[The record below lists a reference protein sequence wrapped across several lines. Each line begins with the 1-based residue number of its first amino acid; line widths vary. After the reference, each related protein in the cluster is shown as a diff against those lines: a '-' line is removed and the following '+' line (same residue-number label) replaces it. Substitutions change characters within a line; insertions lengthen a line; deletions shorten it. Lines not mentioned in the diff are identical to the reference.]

1 MAETFKRRAPSQWGE
16 GGALKEEILAAA
28 ARLLAES
35 GREEALSLRAVA
47 REVGIAAPSIYLHFK
62 DRSDLVATVTR
73 RAYEKLVAELREA
86 RDGGTPHTTHSPHTS
101 HATHTSHA
109 SRAPHAPRTAL
120 RAMAHRYCTFA
131 LENPRRFRLM
141 FGVER
146 IVGPREDSPRHPVW
160 LVLGAWEEAL
170 AALPG
175 DRSGQVGTGQDA
187 LLLWSALHGIV
198 TIAMAL
204 PYEVDRRGLIQRADD
219 LLDRIVAG

>member
-1 MAETFKRRAPSQWGE
+1 MTETFKRRAPSQWGE

-47 REVGIAAPSIYLHFK
+47 REVGIAAPSVYLHFK
-62 DRSDLVATVTR
+62 DRSELVATVTR

-86 RDGGTPHTTHSPHTS
+86 RDGGTPHTRHTPHT
-101 HATHTSHA
+101 
-109 SRAPHAPRTAL
+109 SRAPHTPRTAL

-170 AALPG
+170 AALPA
-175 DRSGQVGTGQDA
+175 DRSGQVGAEQDA

>member
-47 REVGIAAPSIYLHFK
+47 REVGIAAPSVYLHFK
-62 DRSDLVATVTR
+62 DRSELVATVTR

-86 RDGGTPHTTHSPHTS
+86 RDGGTPHT
-101 HATHTSHA
+101 
-109 SRAPHAPRTAL
+109 SRAPHTPRTAL

-170 AALPG
+170 AALPA
-175 DRSGQVGTGQDA
+175 DHSGQVGAEQDA

-219 LLDRIVAG
+219 LLDRVVAG

>member
-16 GGALKEEILAAA
+16 GAVLKEEILAAA

-47 REVGIAAPSIYLHFK
+47 REVGISAPSVYLHFK
-62 DRSDLVATVTR
+62 DRSELVATVTL
-73 RAYEKLVAELREA
+73 RACEKLVAELRET
-86 RDGGTPHTTHSPHTS
+86 RV
-101 HATHTSHA
+101 
-109 SRAPHAPRTAL
+109 RAADRGPREAL
-120 RAMAHRYCTFA
+120 RTMGRRYCTFA
-131 LENPRRFRLM
+131 LENPRRYRLM

-146 IVGPREDSPRHPVW
+146 ITGPREQGAGHPVT

-170 AALPG
+170 AALPPPPRG
-175 DRSGQVGTGQDA
+175 RMDGSQDA

-204 PYEVDRRGLIQRADD
+204 PFEADPDGLARRADE
-219 LLDRIVAG
+219 LLARIVAG

>member
-1 MAETFKRRAPSQWGE
+1 MTETFKRRAPSQWGE

-47 REVGIAAPSIYLHFK
+47 REVGIAAPSVYLHFK

-73 RAYEKLVAELREA
+73 RAYEKLVAELRDA
-86 RDGGTPHTTHSPHTS
+86 RDGRTPHGPHTP
-101 HATHTSHA
+101 HL
-109 SRAPHAPRTAL
+109 SRAPHTPRAAL

-170 AALPG
+170 AALDA

>member
-1 MAETFKRRAPSQWGE
+1 MTETFKRRAPSQWGE

-47 REVGIAAPSIYLHFK
+47 REVGIAAPSVYLHFK
-62 DRSDLVATVTR
+62 DRSELVATVTR

-86 RDGGTPHTTHSPHTS
+86 RDGGTPHTPHSSHAPHT
-101 HATHTSHA
+101 
-109 SRAPHAPRTAL
+109 SRAPHTPRTAL

-170 AALPG
+170 AALPA
-175 DRSGQVGTGQDA
+175 DRSGQVGAEQDA

>member
-1 MAETFKRRAPSQWGE
+1 MTETFKRRAPSQWGE

-47 REVGIAAPSIYLHFK
+47 REVGIAAPSVYLHFK
-62 DRSDLVATVTR
+62 DRSELVATVTR

-86 RDGGTPHTTHSPHTS
+86 RDGGTPHAPHSSHAPHT
-101 HATHTSHA
+101 
-109 SRAPHAPRTAL
+109 SRAPHTPRTAL

-170 AALPG
+170 AALPA
-175 DRSGQVGTGQDA
+175 DRSGQVGAEQDA

>member
-1 MAETFKRRAPSQWGE
+1 MTETFKRRAPSQWGE

-86 RDGGTPHTTHSPHTS
+86 RDGGTSTAPHT
-101 HATHTSHA
+101 
-109 SRAPHAPRTAL
+109 PRSAL

-146 IVGPREDSPRHPVW
+146 VVGPREDSPHHPVR

-170 AALPG
+170 AALPA
-175 DRSGQVGTGQDA
+175 DRPGQVGTGQDA

-204 PYEVDRRGLIQRADD
+204 PYQVDRHGLLQRADD
-219 LLDRIVAG
+219 LLDRVVAG

>member
-1 MAETFKRRAPSQWGE
+1 MTETFKRRAPSQWGE

-47 REVGIAAPSIYLHFK
+47 REVGIAAPSVYLHFK
-62 DRSDLVATVTR
+62 DRSELVATVTR

-86 RDGGTPHTTHSPHTS
+86 RDGGTPHAPHTS
-101 HATHTSHA
+101 HVPHT
-109 SRAPHAPRTAL
+109 SRAPHTPRTAL

-170 AALPG
+170 AALPA
-175 DRSGQVGTGQDA
+175 DRSGQVGAEQDA

>member
-1 MAETFKRRAPSQWGE
+1 MADTFKRRVPSQWGE
-16 GGALKEEILAAA
+16 GGVLKEEILAAA

-47 REVGIAAPSIYLHFK
+47 REVGISAPSVYLHFK
-62 DRSDLVATVTR
+62 DRSELVATVTR

-86 RDGGTPHTTHSPHTS
+86 RAPRDG
-101 HATHTSHA
+101 
-109 SRAPHAPRTAL
+109 RAPRVAL
-120 RAMAHRYCTFA
+120 RAMAHRYCDFA
-131 LENPRRFRLM
+131 LENPRRYRLM

-146 IVGPREDSPRHPVW
+146 MVGPREDSPRHPVW

-170 AALPG
+170 AALPTA
-175 DRSGQVGTGQDA
+175 RSAQVDGGQDA

-204 PYEVDRRGLIQRADD
+204 PFEVDRRGLARRADD
-219 LLDRIVAG
+219 LLDRIVAE

>member
-62 DRSDLVATVTR
+62 DRSELVATVTR

-86 RDGGTPHTTHSPHTS
+86 RDGGTPHSTHSPH
-101 HATHTSHA
+101 
-109 SRAPHAPRTAL
+109 APHTPCAPHTPRTAL

-131 LENPRRFRLM
+131 LENPRIFRLM

-146 IVGPREDSPRHPVW
+146 IVGPREDSPRHPVR

>member
-47 REVGIAAPSIYLHFK
+47 REVGIAAPSVYLHFK
-62 DRSDLVATVTR
+62 DRSELVATVTR

-86 RDGGTPHTTHSPHTS
+86 RDGGTPHAPHSSHAPHT
-101 HATHTSHA
+101 
-109 SRAPHAPRTAL
+109 SRAPHTPRTAL

-170 AALPG
+170 AALPA
-175 DRSGQVGTGQDA
+175 DRSGQVGAEQDA

>member
-47 REVGIAAPSIYLHFK
+47 REVGIAAPSVYLHFK
-62 DRSDLVATVTR
+62 DRSELVATVTR

-86 RDGGTPHTTHSPHTS
+86 RDGGTL
-101 HATHTSHA
+101 HAP
-109 SRAPHAPRTAL
+109 RAPHARHTPRTAL
-120 RAMAHRYCTFA
+120 RAMVHRYCTFA

-175 DRSGQVGTGQDA
+175 DRPGQVGAGQDA

-204 PYEVDRRGLIQRADD
+204 PYEVDRRGLIQRADE